1 MTVCTEK
8 PPNVKSSIHEK
19 FDMTHLH
26 RVRHVVVIVALIN
39 LGEKVLTQLK
49 NKQKNKQIVAS
60 LNDSLF

>member
-26 RVRHVVVIVALIN
+26 RVRHAVVIVALIN

-49 NKQKNKQIVAS
+49 KPQNKQIVAS